1 MDIRPTS
8 NTTQP
13 PPPLTDKGIS
23 VGAPAVAARQ
33 AGSDPVQE
41 AAKAQQAKPIPS
53 EEQVAQAL
61 KSINTVLQTRSPDLE
76 FSVDS
81 QSDRTI
87 IKVVDK
93 KTQEVIRQMPSQEAL
108 DIAKALDKLQSLLIR
123 QTA

>member
-1 MDIRPTS
+1 MDIRPNS
-8 NTTQP
+8 NTTQAT
-13 PPPLTDKGIS
+13 PPLTDKGVS
-23 VGAPAVAARQ
+23 VGTKAAVARQ
-33 AGSDPVQE
+33 AGSDLVQE
-41 AAKAQQAKPIPS
+41 AAKAQQAKPVPS

-61 KSINTVLQTRSPDLE
+61 KSINTVLQVRSPDLE

>member
-1 MDIRPTS
+1 MDIRPSSTTTS
-8 NTTQP
+8 PATP
-13 PPPLTDKGIS
+13 VSDKRIGS
-23 VGAPAVAARQ
+23 GAAALAARP
-33 AGSDPVQE
+33 AAIDPGQE
-41 AAKAQQAKPIPS
+41 AAKAQQPKPVPS

-61 KSINTVLQTRSPDLE
+61 KSINTVLQVRSPDLE

-81 QSDRTI
+81 QSERTI

-108 DIAKALDKLQSLLIR
+108 DIAEALDKLQSLLIR